1 MDHLF
6 CSCVCH
12 ALILVPASLRDL
24 HRHSCRH
31 FHFSFLAFF
40 APSYPHFVSQWI
52 SFLSSP
58 PPRARSFV
66 YFVLTCSLPFSTFRA
81 SFFLFTSPFFLERA
95 FSFLATQW
103 NMRARVR
110 HRERAVPRSSIF
122 RESSSSLRPLWGVSS
137 SETLGER
144 EREDFLSSAPR
155 EIDELPRDRT
165 ERRKGNPTKKCKV
178 SRAHSKHRKRLR
190 SYARRAFK
198 GSAAAVFIEL
208 AKANLLAAPKT
219 GPPTTARP
227 DQNRINNGI
236 NDLEKS
242 LKNMCREKNAEKISG
257 NVCS

>member
-24 HRHSCRH
+24 HRRSCRH
-31 FHFSFLAFF
+31 FHFSFLAFL

-58 PPRARSFV
+58 PSRARAPLYIFRLLALFSFLH
-66 YFVLTCSLPFSTFRA
+66 VLL
-81 SFFLFTSPFFLERA
+81 SFFFISVPFFLERA

-110 HRERAVPRSSIF
+110 HGERAVPRSSIF

-137 SETLGER
+137 SETLRER
-144 EREDFLSSAPR
+144 EREDFLSTAPW

-165 ERRKGNPTKKCKV
+165 GEKRTSRRNVKFRELIRSIESV
-178 SRAHSKHRKRLR
+178 SEVT
-190 SYARRAFK
+190 RRAL
-198 GSAAAVFIEL
+198 S
-208 AKANLLAAPKT
+208 KARPPPFSSNWQKSICLLPRKLGHQLRVLIKT
-219 GPPTTARP
+219 G
-227 DQNRINNGI
+227 
-236 NDLEKS
+236 
-242 LKNMCREKNAEKISG
+242 
-257 NVCS
+257 